1 MPKSIC
7 CILNKYIAPPNLA
20 MFKWWSSKA
29 DRFWEDI
36 MKEIF
41 TKFFTVKSFITILL
55 SIVFSILSIKGTIT
69 SDQFLMIFTT
79 IIAFYFGTQ
88 HDKKGD
94 K

>member
-1 MPKSIC
+1 
-7 CILNKYIAPPNLA
+7 
-20 MFKWWSSKA
+20 
-29 DRFWEDI
+29 

-41 TKFFTVKSFITILL
+41 SNFFTVKSFITILL
-55 SIVFSILSIKGTIT
+55 SIVFSVLAIKGTIT

-88 HDKKGD
+88 HNKKGD

>member
-1 MPKSIC
+1 MKD
-7 CILNKYIAPPNLA
+7 L
-20 MFKWWSSKA
+20 FSK
-29 DRFWEDI
+29 FI
-36 MKEIF
+36 
-41 TKFFTVKSFITILL
+41 TVKSFITILL

>member
-1 MPKSIC
+1 
-7 CILNKYIAPPNLA
+7 
-20 MFKWWSSKA
+20 
-29 DRFWEDI
+29 

-41 TKFFTVKSFITILL
+41 SKFITVKSFITILL
-55 SIVFSILSIKGTIT
+55 SVVFSFLAIKGTIT

>member
-1 MPKSIC
+1 
-7 CILNKYIAPPNLA
+7 
-20 MFKWWSSKA
+20 
-29 DRFWEDI
+29 

-41 TKFFTVKSFITILL
+41 SKIFTVKGFITILL
-55 SIVFSILSIKGTIT
+55 SIVFSYLSIKGTIT
-69 SDQFLMIFTT
+69 SDQFIMIFTT

>member
-1 MPKSIC
+1 
-7 CILNKYIAPPNLA
+7 
-20 MFKWWSSKA
+20 
-29 DRFWEDI
+29 

-41 TKFFTVKSFITILL
+41 SKILTVKSIITIIL
-55 SIVFSILSIKGTIT
+55 SIVFSILAIKGSVT
-69 SDQFLMIFTT
+69 SDQFVMIFTT

>member
-1 MPKSIC
+1 
-7 CILNKYIAPPNLA
+7 
-20 MFKWWSSKA
+20 
-29 DRFWEDI
+29 

>member
-1 MPKSIC
+1 
-7 CILNKYIAPPNLA
+7 
-20 MFKWWSSKA
+20 
-29 DRFWEDI
+29 

-41 TKFFTVKSFITILL
+41 SKFFTVKSFVTILF
-55 SIVFSILSIKGTIT
+55 SIVFSVLTIKGSVT
-69 SDQFLMIFTT
+69 SDQFIMIFTT

>member
-1 MPKSIC
+1 MA
-7 CILNKYIAPPNLA
+7 YI
-20 MFKWWSSKA
+20 KA
-29 DRFWEDI
+29 DRFRRDI
-36 MKEIF
+36 MKDIF
-41 TKFFTVKSFITILL
+41 SKFFTVKSFITILL
-55 SIVFSILSIKGTIT
+55 SIVFSILAIKGTIT